1 MRIRGFKKRLFILT
15 SARPELDRKLLQ
27 AARSLDSVR
36 QLLQNGGKEAVRR
49 KK

>member
-1 MRIRGFKKRLFILT
+1 MRIRGFKKKLFILT

-36 QLLQNGGKEAVRR
+36 QLLQNSRKETGRR
-49 KK
+49 EK